1 MILPL
6 QIRAAR
12 VLLGLTQA
20 QLASRS
26 GIGLATLKRIESAG
40 TELTGTA
47 QTMSRIQKA
56 LETAGVTFIDEQG
69 EQGPGVRLRK
79 PVI

>member
-1 MILPL
+1 M
-6 QIRAAR
+6 
-12 VLLGLTQA
+12 
-20 QLASRS
+20 
-26 GIGLATLKRIESAG
+26 ATLKRIESAG

-56 LETAGVTFIDEQG
+56 LEAAGVTFIDQEG

>member
-1 MILPL
+1 MIYPR

-12 VLLGLTQA
+12 VLLGLSQQ
-20 QLASRS
+20 QLATRS
-26 GIGLATLKRIESAG
+26 AIGLATLKRIEAAG

-56 LETAGVTFIDEQG
+56 LQTAGITFIDQDD

-79 PVI
+79 PLP

>member
-56 LETAGVTFIDEQG
+56 LETAGVTFVDQEG

>member
-12 VLLGLTQA
+12 VLLGLSQA

-56 LETAGVTFIDEQG
+56 IEAAGVTFIDQEG

>member
-1 MILPL
+1 M
-6 QIRAAR
+6 
-12 VLLGLTQA
+12 LLGLTQA

-56 LETAGVTFIDEQG
+56 LEAAGVTFIDQEG

>member
-12 VLLGLTQA
+12 VLLGLSQA
-20 QLASRS
+20 ELASRS

-47 QTMSRIQKA
+47 QTISRIQKA
-56 LETAGVTFIDEQG
+56 LEAAGVTFIDQEG
-69 EQGPGVRLRK
+69 EQGPGLRLRK

>member
-1 MILPL
+1 
-6 QIRAAR
+6 
-12 VLLGLTQA
+12 VLLGLSQA

-56 LETAGVTFIDEQG
+56 LEAAGVTFIDQEG

>member
-1 MILPL
+1 
-6 QIRAAR
+6 
-12 VLLGLTQA
+12 VLLGLSQA

-40 TELTGTA
+40 AELTGTA

-56 LETAGVTFIDEQG
+56 LEAAGVTFIDQEG

>member
-12 VLLGLTQA
+12 VLLGLSQA
-20 QLASRS
+20 ELASRS

-56 LETAGVTFIDEQG
+56 LEAGGVTFIDQEG

>member
-1 MILPL
+1 M
-6 QIRAAR
+6 
-12 VLLGLTQA
+12 LLGLTQA

-47 QTMSRIQKA
+47 KTMSRIQKA
-56 LETAGVTFIDEQG
+56 LETAGVTFIDEEG

>member
-56 LETAGVTFIDEQG
+56 LEAAGVTFIDQEG

>member
-1 MILPL
+1 M
-6 QIRAAR
+6 
-12 VLLGLTQA
+12 LLGLSQA

-40 TELTGTA
+40 AELTGTA
-47 QTMSRIQKA
+47 QTMPRVQIA
-56 LETAGVTFIDEQG
+56 LEAAGVTFIDQEG
-69 EQGPGVRLRK
+69 EQRLGVGLRK

>member
-1 MILPL
+1 MIFPL

-20 QLASRS
+20 ELASRS

-47 QTMSRIQKA
+47 QTMSRIKKA
-56 LETAGVTFIDEQG
+56 LEAAGVTFIDQEG